1 MKYFSKKLII
11 GLIIIACLTPIG
23 IFFPKLFHA
32 GSAWG
37 EWSLETV
44 QKKTGYI
51 PSGMKKEADIWKA
64 PIADYGNK
72 SEKQSNQSKI
82 LTYILSGFAGI
93 AIISIVTFVL
103 LKVAAKND

>member
-1 MKYFSKKLII
+1 MKYFNKKLII
-11 GLIIIACLTPIG
+11 GLVIMACLTPIG
-23 IFFPKLFHA
+23 IYFPKLFHA

-44 QKKTGYI
+44 KKKTGFI
-51 PSGMKKEADIWKA
+51 PSGMKKEVVIWKA

-72 SEKQSNQSKI
+72 GEKQSNQSKI

-93 AIISIVTFVL
+93 AIISIVTIVL
-103 LKVAAKND
+103 LKVTTKND